1 VSRSIGERRPVGL
14 EDERFWAALDT
25 LIATCGITVDR
36 PRGSAHPRH
45 VDVVYPLDYG
55 FLAGT
60 SAMDGA
66 GIDVWLGTQDARTV
80 SGFVLTVDP
89 AKRDSEMKVLIG
101 CTPEETAQIC
111 EFHRSG
117 AQSAVLVPR
126 TDAGDRSSSS
136 E

>member
-1 VSRSIGERRPVGL
+1 MPGQPVDAGP
-14 EDERFWAALDT
+14 DFWLRLDQLAAGAP
-25 LIATCGITVDR
+25 IVIDR
-36 PRGSAHPRH
+36 PRGSQHPRYP
-45 VDVVYPLDYG
+45 DLVYPLDYG

-66 GIDVWLGTQDARTV
+66 GIDIWLGTGGARTV
-80 SGFVLTVDP
+80 SGGARTVSGVVLTVDL

-126 TDAGDRSSSS
+126 TDAGDRS
-136 E
+136 